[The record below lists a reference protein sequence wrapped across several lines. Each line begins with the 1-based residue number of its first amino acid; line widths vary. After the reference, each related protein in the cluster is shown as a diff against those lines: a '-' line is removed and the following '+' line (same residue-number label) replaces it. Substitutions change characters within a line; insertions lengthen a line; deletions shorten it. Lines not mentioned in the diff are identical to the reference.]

1 MALLVHDNGELQSLR
16 YLVNS
21 NNIVPRNLILK
32 LYSSSHNTNGTP
44 LEGDIPSQ
52 TAYYE
57 PYDASG
63 LVGYGSTPITGYP
76 SVINNRND
84 QNYTNQ
90 YGILLDGSR
99 WNVRTITTPIKTTTG
114 SGTINEYTITVTSV
128 TNISVGHYVSGGGV
142 GANATV
148 CAINGNTLVLS
159 VANASTFASQTLNFG
174 VGTTT
179 ASYPEQTFT
188 FSDAA
193 NNQVGYYLVR
203 ANNMP
208 LSVAG
213 VLNAATVSANTGV
226 AKTGTNGVIGQN
238 FITLYEETKTPT
250 VSGSINL
257 FTVEVDTSVGI
268 ATGQRVIGVGIA
280 SNTRVVGVQTGS
292 PNDIVILDKKN
303 TGTVAGVG
311 TFFLNVTEN
320 ITVGMGVTHGFL
332 VGQTNGVPSATTVT
346 GIDEKNRVVYL
357 SNSLLN
363 NIQSA
368 TGDTFNFNSS
378 KVTIANHGLV
388 PGDVIYIAPGAANT
402 TTVSSTYT
410 IFETPNTSTFTT
422 TPALAVGAGGTATLY
437 SSIMFAEKFTN
448 GPYNIQNNGDQIKVT
463 LNISL
468 D

>member
-21 NNIVPRNLILK
+21 NNNVPRNLILK

-44 LEGDIPSQ
+44 LEGDVPSQ

-63 LVGYGSTPITGYP
+63 LVGYGSTPVTGYP
-76 SVINNRND
+76 QVVNNRND
-84 QNYTNQ
+84 QDYSKQ

-99 WNVRTITTPIKTTTG
+99 WNVRTITTAIKTTTG
-114 SGTINEYTITVTSV
+114 SGNINEYTITVASV

-159 VANASTFASQTLNFG
+159 VANTSSFSNQSLDFG

-193 NNQVGYYLVR
+193 NNQYGYYLVR

-208 LSVAG
+208 YTVNG
-213 VLNAATVSANTGV
+213 VLHAASVSVNTGV
-226 AKTGTNGVIGQN
+226 AKTGTIGVIGQN
-238 FITLYEETKTPT
+238 YITLYEEKATPT
-250 VSGSINL
+250 ISGSANL
-257 FTVEVDTSVGI
+257 FSIEVSSSVGI

-280 SNTRVVGVQTGS
+280 SDARVVGVQTGS
-292 PNDIVILDKKN
+292 PNDVAILDKRN
-303 TGTVAGVG
+303 TGAVSGVG
-311 TFFLNVTEN
+311 TFFKNVTEN

-332 VGQTNGVPSATTVT
+332 VGQTDGIPANTKVT
-346 GIDEKNRVVYL
+346 GINEKNGVVYL
-357 SNSLLN
+357 SNSLTN
-363 NIQSA
+363 NIQAA
-368 TGDTFNFNSS
+368 TGDTLYFGSS
-378 KVTIANHGLV
+378 KVTMANHGLV
-388 PGDVIYIAPGAANT
+388 PGDVIYIAAGAANT
-402 TTVSSTYT
+402 TTSSSTYT
-410 IFETPNTSTFTT
+410 IFETPDSSTFTT
-422 TPALAVGAGGTATLY
+422 TPALAGVGSATLY

>member
-16 YLVNS
+16 YLVNG
-21 NNIVPRNLILK
+21 NNNVPRNLILK
-32 LYSSSHNTNGTP
+32 LYTSSHNTNGTP

-63 LVGYGSTPITGYP
+63 LVGYGSTPVTGYP

-84 QNYTNQ
+84 QNYSNQ
-90 YGILLDGSR
+90 FGILLDGTR
-99 WNVRTITTPIKTTTG
+99 WNTRTITTPIKTTTG
-114 SGTINEYTITVTSV
+114 SGNINEYTITVVSV

-159 VANASTFASQTLNFG
+159 VANTATFASQTLNFG

-188 FSDAA
+188 FIDAA

-208 LSVAG
+208 VSVAG
-213 VLNAATVSANTGV
+213 VLDAATVSVNTGV
-226 AKTGTNGVIGQN
+226 AKTGTTGVIGQN
-238 FITLYEETKTPT
+238 YIELFEEQRNPT
-250 VSGSINL
+250 ISGAVNL
-257 FTVEVDTSVGI
+257 FTLEVNTSAGI
-268 ATGQRVIGVGIA
+268 ATGQRVIGTGLA
-280 SNTRVVGVQTGS
+280 SGAIVVGVQTGPS
-292 PNDIVILDKKN
+292 NDIVVLNKKN
-303 TGTVAGVG
+303 TGTVSGVG
-311 TFFLNVTEN
+311 TFFLNITEN
-320 ITVGMGVTHGFL
+320 ITVGMGVTHEFL
-332 VGQTNGVPSATTVT
+332 VGQTNGISSTTKVI
-346 GIDEKNRVVYL
+346 GIDEKLGVVYL
-357 SNSLLN
+357 SNPLLN

-368 TGDTFNFNSS
+368 TGDTLFFGSS
-378 KVTIANHGLV
+378 KVTMANHGLV
-388 PGDVIYIAPGAANT
+388 SGDVIYIAPGVANT

-410 IFETPNTSTFTT
+410 IFETPSTSTFTT
-422 TPALAVGAGGTATLY
+422 TPALTGVGTATLY

>member
-16 YLVNS
+16 YLVNG
-21 NNIVPRNLILK
+21 NNNVPRNLILK
-32 LYSSSHNTNGTP
+32 LYTSLHNTNGTP
-44 LEGDIPSQ
+44 LEGDVPSQ

-63 LVGYGSTPITGYP
+63 LVGYGSTPVTGYP
-76 SVINNRND
+76 AVINNRND
-84 QNYTNQ
+84 QDYSNQ
-90 YGILLDGSR
+90 YGILLDGTR
-99 WNVRTITTPIKTTTG
+99 WNTRTITTPIKTTTG
-114 SGTINEYTITVTSV
+114 SGNINEYTITVVSV

-159 VANASTFASQTLNFG
+159 VANTATFASQTLNFG

-188 FSDAA
+188 FTDAA

-208 LSVAG
+208 ITVNG
-213 VLNAATVSANTGV
+213 VLNASTVSVNTGV
-226 AKTGTNGVIGQN
+226 AKTGTIGVIGQN
-238 FITLYEETKTPT
+238 YISLYEEQRNPT
-250 VSGSINL
+250 ISGVVNL
-257 FTVEVDTSVGI
+257 FTVEVDSNVGI
-268 ATGQRVIGVGIA
+268 STNQRVFGTGIA
-280 SNTRVVGVQTGS
+280 PGARVVGVQTGS

-303 TGTVAGVG
+303 IGTVSGVG
-311 TFFLNVTEN
+311 TFFLNITEN

-332 VGQTNGVPSATTVT
+332 VGQTNGISPTTNVI
-346 GIDEKNRVVYL
+346 GIDEKLGIVYL
-357 SNSLLN
+357 SNPLLN

-368 TGDTFNFNSS
+368 TGDTLYFGSS
-378 KVTIANHGLV
+378 IVTMANHGLV
-388 PGDVIYIAPGAANT
+388 AGDVIYIAPGVANT
-402 TTVSSTYT
+402 TTTSSTYT
-410 IFETPNTSTFTT
+410 IFETPSTSTFTT
-422 TPALAVGAGGTATLY
+422 TPALAGVGSATLY

>member
-1 MALLVHDNGELQSLR
+1 MALLVHDAGELQSLR

-21 NNIVPRNLILK
+21 NQNIPRNLILK

-44 LEGDIPSQ
+44 LEGDVPSQ

-63 LVGYGSTPITGYP
+63 LVGYGSTPVTGYP
-76 SVINNRND
+76 QVVNNRND
-84 QNYTNQ
+84 QNYSNQ

-99 WNVRTITTPIKTTTG
+99 WNARTITTAIKTTTG
-114 SGTINEYTITVTSV
+114 SGTINQYTITVNSV

-159 VANASTFASQTLNFG
+159 VANASTFSNQTLDFG

-188 FSDAA
+188 FTGAA
-193 NNQVGYYLVR
+193 SNQYGYYLVR

-208 LSVAG
+208 VSVNG
-213 VLNAATVSANTGV
+213 VLYAADVSANTGV
-226 AKTGTNGVIGQN
+226 AKTGTTGTVGLSS
-238 FITLYEETKTPT
+238 ITLFEEKRTPT
-250 VSGSINL
+250 VAGNINL
-257 FTVEVDTSVGI
+257 LTVEVSSSSGI
-268 ATGQRVIGVGIA
+268 ATGQRVIGSGIA
-280 SNTRVVGVQTGS
+280 PNARVVGVQTSAG
-292 PNDIVILDKKN
+292 NDVVILDKRN
-303 TGTVAGVG
+303 TGVVTGVG

-320 ITVGMGVTHGFL
+320 INVGMAVTHGFL
-332 VGQTNGVPSATTVT
+332 AGQTNAIPSDTKII
-346 GIDEKNRVVYL
+346 GIDEKNRIVYL
-357 SNSLLN
+357 NNSLVN

-368 TGDTFNFNSS
+368 TGDTLHFGSS

-388 PGDVIYIAPGAANT
+388 PGDVIYISPGVANT
-402 TTVSSTYT
+402 TTISSTYT
-410 IFETPNTSTFTT
+410 IFETPSTSTFTT
-422 TPALAVGAGGTATLY
+422 TPALTGVGSATLY